1 MKRFAYFFICCAL
14 FAFSTAYAM
23 EMQGSPGSIYL
34 TDTILNRGADI
45 PTADWDLS
53 EKDYSGSFYFRLA
66 VYTDVLFKNV
76 SRIAVSIDCEP
87 DADHVTNNVF
97 FVKCARKDFV
107 GYTHIDT
114 LTMNRY
120 GGAGVFSNLSS
131 SNKYFLRFDKAEDGI
146 YLSGT
151 FTISD

>member
-1 MKRFAYFFICCAL
+1 MVQIFPLLIGTFRRKIIRVHFISGWP
-14 FAFSTAYAM
+14 STRTY
-23 EMQGSPGSIYL
+23 Y
-34 TDTILNRGADI
+34 
-45 PTADWDLS
+45 
-53 EKDYSGSFYFRLA
+53 
-66 VYTDVLFKNV
+66 KNV